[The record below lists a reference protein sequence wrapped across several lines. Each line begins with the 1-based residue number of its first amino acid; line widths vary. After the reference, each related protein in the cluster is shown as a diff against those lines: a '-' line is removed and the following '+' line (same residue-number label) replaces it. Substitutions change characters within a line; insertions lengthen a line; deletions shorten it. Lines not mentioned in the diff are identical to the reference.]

1 MNNVQSCSAVLSFQ
15 NYKLK
20 SNNIRILAECRFLA
34 ALEKRFSGGLYTCS
48 SKVKMQKNVNIVK
61 GFIIIADLKH
71 MSILW
76 IRFGDICLDYSKP
89 TTVKFKVFRRQ

>member
-20 SNNIRILAECRFLA
+20 SNNISIVAECRFLA

-61 GFIIIADLKH
+61 DFTKIADLKH
-71 MSILW
+71 ESKLW
-76 IRFGDICLDYSKP
+76 KITGEIS
-89 TTVKFKVFRRQ
+89 